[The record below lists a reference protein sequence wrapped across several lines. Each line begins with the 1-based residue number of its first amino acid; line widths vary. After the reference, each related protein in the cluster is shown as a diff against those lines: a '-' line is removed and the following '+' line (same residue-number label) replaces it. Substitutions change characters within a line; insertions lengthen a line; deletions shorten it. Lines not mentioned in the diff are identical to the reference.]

1 MRKTRRGKP
10 AATKRAT
17 PARRPLIWVVAVVG
31 LLVVAGAWWGWY
43 GFSRATDR
51 PDVLLISIDTLRAD
65 RLGCYGYR
73 TARTP
78 NIDRLAAGAV
88 VFTAAGSPVP
98 ITLPSHA
105 SMLTFISGLPMVK
118 TGGLAQGFD
127 VYDEE
132 LTVLG
137 AGDSSVVTRTERYA
151 EEVLEAARAWLWS
164 TDSTR
169 PVFAFVHIFDPHEPY
184 EKPLSA
190 TDAPSYDG
198 EIAYVDRTLGPFLAA
213 LGNDPR
219 WHGMLTVLTSDHG
232 EGLWEHGE
240 KNHGLFVYESTLRVP
255 LIVHWP
261 GRFAPRRVHV
271 PVNIVDVAPT
281 ILELV
286 ELPGLP
292 DVDGESLCSLM
303 ERPATDERFH
313 YFESLLGSLN
323 YGWATLRGVRC
334 GRHKYISAPRP
345 ELYDLRQD
353 PHELHNLCAA
363 RPADAERLASY
374 LNEIGEDAHATVAM
388 DPQTLAGLA
397 SLGYISAPPVEPDGP
412 SERRDPKDCLDVFNR
427 FHAAHAEFARGRPK
441 EALMI
446 TEKLESSLHRSP
458 YFYSRWGDLA
468 ARTGDWE
475 RAVYCYEKCLALDAR
490 QESARLNLG
499 VAYLKRNDP
508 ARSLT
513 HFEALLKINPDHVEA
528 HLYAGEVKMRHLAKP
543 AEAIL
548 HWNRV
553 LELAPNHREA
563 KNLRRALAELTGQ

>member
-1 MRKTRRGKP
+1 M
-10 AATKRAT
+10 
-17 PARRPLIWVVAVVG
+17 
-31 LLVVAGAWWGWY
+31 
-43 GFSRATDR
+43 
-51 PDVLLISIDTLRAD
+51 RAD
-65 RLGCYGYR
+65 RLGCYGCR
-73 TARTP
+73 AARTP
-78 NIDRLAAGAV
+78 NIDLLAAGAV
-88 VFTAAGSPVP
+88 VFAAAGSPVP

-105 SMLTFISGLPMVK
+105 SMLTGLIPPRHGVRLNERHRLPDRVPTLAEVLQRHGYQTGAFISGLPMVK

-132 LTVLG
+132 LTALG
-137 AGDSSVVTRTERYA
+137 VGDSSVVTRTERYA

-190 TDAPSYDG
+190 TAAPSYDG

-240 KNHGLFVYESTLRVP
+240 KDHGLFVYESTLHVP

-271 PVNIVDVAPT
+271 PVNIVDVVPT

-303 ERPATDERFH
+303 ERPTPDERVH

-323 YGWATLRGVRC
+323 YGWAPLRGVRC
-334 GRHKYISAPRP
+334 GRYKYISAPRP
-345 ELYDLRQD
+345 GLYDLQQD

-363 RPADAERLASY
+363 RPADAARLAGY
-374 LNEIGEDAHATVAM
+374 LTEIGEGAHATVAM
-388 DPQTLAGLA
+388 DPQTLAGFA
-397 SLGYISAPPVEPDGP
+397 SLGYIVVP
-412 SERRDPKDCLDVFNR
+412 
-427 FHAAHAEFARGRPK
+427 
-441 EALMI
+441 
-446 TEKLESSLHRSP
+446 EK
-458 YFYSRWGDLA
+458 G
-468 ARTGDWE
+468 T
-475 RAVYCYEKCLALDAR
+475 C
-490 QESARLNLG
+490 G
-499 VAYLKRNDP
+499 VA
-508 ARSLT
+508 
-513 HFEALLKINPDHVEA
+513 
-528 HLYAGEVKMRHLAKP
+528 G
-543 AEAIL
+543 
-548 HWNRV
+548 
-553 LELAPNHREA
+553 
-563 KNLRRALAELTGQ
+563 